1 VSLRR
6 ALILAV
12 ALVAVSASAADA
24 AAAPQTGFLAA
35 PTEQL
40 AIPGPQP
47 SGELTPE
54 GDVYT
59 GWAEYE
65 PEVGAPLVP
74 WRQPTRILPDPGVPR
89 FVSQLTRGAVAYRET
104 AFTVEIAGAP
114 VVELQLSARNLGNV
128 PAAAGAGL
136 RVADS
141 RGPMRPGFH
150 GVDTGDFR
158 FERPVPGT
166 GDGYFFQLGAAF
178 DPGWSYTAAG
188 RDIDRGGLLLAR
200 GPTGPGGR
208 VSQTAAAPTAQ
219 SIGATQAYHRRLAPG
234 GQATWTWQL
243 PLAPPAASSAQDL
256 ALDAVGPAAAGGR
269 LRAFWSEQERGMTRI
284 EVPEARIDDVYRA
297 SALAILQARYLTG
310 SGWVQGVN
318 RLQYQAYWLRD
329 SSIETVALDQIG
341 LHATAAQNLAFLP
354 HWQQPDGLYISRP
367 GQQDGI
373 GQALWELRQHAL
385 LTHDPAYAAAQLP
398 NVGAAVGWIAQVS
411 GDDVLGLLP
420 ASTVGDDEELVGAHV
435 TGDDVWAAVGLRSA
449 VALATQ
455 AGRPDI
461 AAAWQAVDT
470 RFETSLRA
478 AIDAAFSRT
487 GHVPPALD
495 QAGGFDW
502 GNYQL
507 SYPLPILAPASPEVR
522 ATVAW
527 ERAHS
532 AEGLATYDGRLHDY
546 LGFPILETELESGD
560 AAAAVSGLYSET
572 VHTTAPGFG
581 WEQGLPPYG
590 TRITALNLAPH
601 GTFAAQ
607 YISLLRNLLVRDT
620 GDGVDLLG
628 GVSPAWMAASD
639 HIAVTDAPSSA
650 GTVSL
655 RLVVLP
661 GGDGATLRWR
671 VTGRAGPVYWQLP
684 YWVHSAHAH
693 GRVLRGRVA
702 LPGAHGTLT
711 LRWRA
716 RHPPVALNRAAAALD
731 RSYRAHHRSAPL
743 RSASGWDQ
751 PAPRA
756 R

>member
-6 ALILAV
+6 ALILAA
-12 ALVAVSASAADA
+12 ALFAASASAAD

-74 WRQPTRILPDPGVPR
+74 WRQPTRILPDPGVAR

-104 AFTVEIAGAP
+104 AFTVAVAGAP
-114 VVELQLSARNLGNV
+114 VVELQLSAHNLGSA
-128 PAAAGAGL
+128 PAAVGAGL

-178 DPGWSYTAAG
+178 SPGWSYTMAG

-200 GPTGPGGR
+200 GPAGPGGR
-208 VSQTAAAPTAQ
+208 VSHTAAAPTAQ
-219 SIGATQAYHRRLAPG
+219 SIGATQGYHWRLLPG
-234 GQATWTWQL
+234 GRATWTWQI
-243 PLAPPAASSAQDL
+243 PLQPPAASSAQDR
-256 ALDAVGPAAAGGR
+256 ALDAVGPATAGGR
-269 LRAFWSEQERGMTRI
+269 LRAFWAEQEQGMTRI
-284 EVPEARIDDVYRA
+284 EVPEARIEHVYRA

-385 LTHDPAYAAAQLP
+385 LTHDPAYAASQLP
-398 NVGAAVGWIAQVS
+398 NVGAAVGWISQVS
-411 GDDVLGLLP
+411 GADALGLLP

-449 VALATQ
+449 VALAAQ
-455 AGRPDI
+455 AGRSDL
-461 AAAWQAVDT
+461 ATAWEAVDT
-470 RFETSLRA
+470 RFEASLRS
-478 AIDAAFSRT
+478 AIDAAFART

-507 SYPLPILAPASPEVR
+507 SYPLPILAPDSPEVR

-527 ERAHS
+527 ERTHS

-560 AAAAVSGLYSET
+560 AAAAVLGLYSET

-581 WEQGLPPYG
+581 WEQGLERHG

-628 GVSPAWMAASD
+628 GVSPAWMAPSD
-639 HIAVTDAPSSA
+639 HIAVTGAPSSA

-655 RLVVLP
+655 RLFVLP

-671 VTGRAGPVYWQLP
+671 VTRPAGPVYWQLP
-684 YWVHSAHAH
+684 YWVRSARAH

-716 RHPPVALNRAAAALD
+716 RRPPVALHRAAAALD
-731 RSYRAHHRSAPL
+731 RSYRAHHRPAPL
-743 RSASGWDQ
+743 RPARNWDP
-751 PAPRA
+751 PAPPTR
-756 R
+756 